1 MDSHFRILES
11 FENRRDAPA
20 PADKSGEFE
29 IVSTASTS
37 ILTMMRT
44 GTFAAACVLLYGVI
58 IGSVRCFSPSHR
70 AATSARSRLHH
81 LVSAPLGES
90 RSFSPDYRAGL
101 LRAATS
107 AVEEEDGVR
116 GSKDPPLF
124 EAPFKGIARDYK
136 MRLPLYGSDIKDG
149 LNSQCLAA
157 TLFLFFAC
165 LAPAVGFGSL
175 FGTVTR

>member
-1 MDSHFRILES
+1 MVT
-11 FENRRDAPA
+11 
-20 PADKSGEFE
+20 K
-29 IVSTASTS
+29 
-37 ILTMMRT
+37 
-44 GTFAAACVLLYGVI
+44 TFAAACVLLV
-58 IGSVRCFSPSHR
+58 GSVRCFSPAHLAGR
-70 AATSARSRLHH
+70 PH
-81 LVSAPLGES
+81 LVSAPLGECS
-90 RSFSPDYRAGL
+90 RRSFVPDHRAGL
-101 LRAATS
+101 LLASTS
-107 AVEEEDGVR
+107 AAVEEDE